1 MLRTPTQTFSNKLDI
16 QGFDI
21 VPTSNG
27 YYQVDYC
34 GPETNDT
41 WIMLCVA
48 DTYQELA
55 EYIITISEAK

>member
-34 GPETNDT
+34 GPETNNT
-41 WIMLCVA
+41 WIMLCMA

-55 EYIITISEAK
+55 EYISTISETK